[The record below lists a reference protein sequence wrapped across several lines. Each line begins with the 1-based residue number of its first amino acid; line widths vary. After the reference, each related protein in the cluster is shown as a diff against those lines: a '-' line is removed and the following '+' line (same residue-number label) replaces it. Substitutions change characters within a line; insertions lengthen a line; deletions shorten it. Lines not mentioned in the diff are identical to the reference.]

1 MSSHFVLFITI
12 LFTKYS
18 VSLWNFLM
26 IFWFSTGM
34 SSVIVKTRGCGM
46 VVFQITVKKK
56 LFIAA
61 AHATVTEK
69 RAMKKEEGC
78 ILQCGI
84 LIN

>member
-1 MSSHFVLFITI
+1 
-12 LFTKYS
+12 
-18 VSLWNFLM
+18 
-26 IFWFSTGM
+26 M
-34 SSVIVKTRGCGM
+34 SSVIVKTRGCST

-56 LFIAA
+56 LFKAA